1 MEYREL
7 DVDLGEGR
15 RLHAYDTGGDDRLAV
30 VWHHGTPNIG
40 APPEPLFAAADR
52 LGIRWVA
59 YDRPGYGGSTPRPD
73 RSIGSAAD
81 DVRAVVDHLGI
92 ERFAVMGHSGGSTHA
107 LASGARLSDRVTGVA
122 SMAALAPHGA
132 EGLDYFAGMCP
143 SGVASLTAAA
153 QGRAVKEHQNATAD
167 EYDPEFNER
176 DIAMFDGPWGWFGS
190 VVGPALEAGPAPLID
205 DDLAYTGPWGFD
217 VAEVTVPV
225 LLLHGTADRIVPSG
239 HGEWLAGHLP
249 DAELRLLPG
258 EGHISVVKGG
268 EDALEWLR
276 TRAKAA

>member
-15 RLHAYDTGGDDRLAV
+15 RLHAYDTGGDDLFAV

-40 APPEPLFAAADR
+40 APPAPLFALAER
-52 LGIRWVA
+52 LGLRWVS

-92 ERFAVMGHSGGSTHA
+92 ERFASMGHSGGGPHA
-107 LASGARLSDRVTGVA
+107 LAGGARLAGRVTAIATMA
-122 SMAALAPHGA
+122 SLAPYGA
-132 EGLDYFAGMCP
+132 DGLDYFAGMCA
-143 SGVASLTAAA
+143 SGVASLGAAA
-153 QGRAVKEHQNATAD
+153 KGREAKERQNAAEGD
-167 EYDPEFNER
+167 DYDPEFNER
-176 DIAMFDGPWGWFGS
+176 DVAMFPGPWGWFGS
-190 VVGPALEAGPAPLID
+190 VVGPAVEAGPAPLID
-205 DDLAYTGPWGFD
+205 DDLAYTAPWGFD
-217 VAEVTVPV
+217 VSEVAVPV

-258 EGHISVVKGG
+258 EGHVSVAKGAD
-268 EDALEWLR
+268 DALAWLSAR
-276 TRAKAA
+276 RG

>member
-1 MEYREL
+1 VEYREL
-7 DVDLGEGR
+7 DVDLGQGR
-15 RLHAYDTGGDDRLAV
+15 TLHAYDTGGDDRLAV

-40 APPEPLFAAADR
+40 APPAPLFEASER

-81 DVRAVVDHLGI
+81 DVRAVVDNLGI
-92 ERFAVMGHSGGSTHA
+92 ERFAAMGHSGGGTHA
-107 LASGARLSDRVTGVA
+107 LASGALLADRVLAVV
-122 SMAALAPHGA
+122 SMAGLAPYGA
-132 EGLDYFAGMCP
+132 EGLDYFAGMCR
-143 SGVASLTAAA
+143 SGVGALTAAA
-153 QGRAVKEHQNATAD
+153 QGRAVKEQHTATAD
-167 EYDPEFNER
+167 EYDPEFNQN
-176 DIAMFDGPWGWFGS
+176 DLAMFDGPWRWFGS
-190 VVGPALEAGPAPLID
+190 VVGPAAAAGPAPQID
-205 DDLAYTGPWGFD
+205 DDLAYTAPWGFD
-217 VAEVTVPV
+217 VSEVAVPV

-268 EDALEWLR
+268 EDALAWLSAR
-276 TRAKAA
+276 R